1 MKVTKEDLPEREV
14 LLTIELESE
23 DLEPYLERAYQ
34 RVVKRTN
41 IPGFR
46 KGKAPRAIVARFVGR
61 DVLQGEALDFLL
73 PEAVSR
79 AVEEENLEP
88 GGRPS
93 VEVVE
98 EDPVILKATV
108 PLLPLVKL
116 DDYRAI
122 RVDEESIQ
130 IKKEQVQEVLEQLR
144 RDQAPWE
151 PADRAVASG
160 DQVVMDVRGELDDR
174 DIMNQ
179 TGTVYLVVEENPNPV
194 PGFAKELIGL
204 MGGQERE
211 FSLTIPEENEDKEL
225 AGQQCAFHVV
235 VHEIKEK
242 CLADLDDEFARGV
255 GEGYDNLEA
264 LQEKVR
270 SDLQAQ
276 AEQAARLR
284 YEDKVV
290 QEVLDRA
297 TVETSPLLVEH
308 EIDHLLADEEQ
319 ALKRQQIDQ
328 EQYLQS
334 VGKTAEEHREEARSV
349 ALSRLTRSYALRE
362 IAQLEGLETLPE
374 DVEQEINSLVEAA
387 GGQADSVRRTLDTS
401 EGRQSL
407 SGRILSRKTM
417 ERLVE
422 IARGQQSTPADADVE
437 EPKTESSQGGTEYVG
452 KAG

>member
-1 MKVTKEDLPEREV
+1 MKVTKEDLSEREV

-23 DLEPYLERAYQ
+23 DLEPYLDRAYQ
-34 RVVKRTN
+34 RVVQRTN

-46 KGKAPRAIVARFVGR
+46 KGKAPRAIVERFVGR
-61 DVLQGEALDFLL
+61 DVLQGEALDFML

-88 GGRPS
+88 GGRPN

-108 PLLPLVKL
+108 PLVPLVKL

-122 RVDEESIQ
+122 RIGEEPVETTDED
-130 IKKEQVQEVLEQLR
+130 VQEVLERLR

-151 PADRAVASG
+151 PVNHAVASG
-160 DQVVMDVRGELDDR
+160 DQVVMDVRGELDNR
-174 DIMNQ
+174 EILNQ
-179 TGTVYLVVEENPNPV
+179 TGAVYLVVEENPNPL

-204 MGGQERE
+204 IAGKEEE
-211 FSLTIPEENEDKEL
+211 FSLTIPEEYEDKEL
-225 AGQQCAFHVV
+225 AGQQCTFHVV
-235 VHEIKEK
+235 AHEIKEK
-242 CLADLDDEFARGV
+242 RLADLDDEFARGV

-264 LQEKVR
+264 LRDKVR

-276 AEQAARLR
+276 AEQAARIR
-284 YEDKVV
+284 YESMVV
-290 QEVLDRA
+290 QEVVDRA
-297 TVETSPLLVEH
+297 TVEISPLLVEH
-308 EIDHLLADEEQ
+308 EIDHLLADEEE

-362 IAQLEGLETLPE
+362 IAESEGLETSPE
-374 DVEQEINSLVEAA
+374 DVEQELNLLVEAA
-387 GGQADSVRRTLDTS
+387 GGQADSVRRTLGTP

-407 SGRILSRKTM
+407 SGRILRRKTM

-422 IARGQQSTPADADVE
+422 IAMGQQPAPAGADAE
-437 EPKTESSQGGTEYVG
+437 EPEAENSQGGTEHAG
-452 KAG
+452 KTG

>member
-14 LLTIELESE
+14 ILTIELESE
-23 DLEPYLERAYQ
+23 DLEPYLERAYRQ
-34 RVVKRTN
+34 VVQRTN

-46 KGKAPRAIVARFVGR
+46 KGKAPRAIVARFVGP

-73 PEAVSR
+73 PEAVNR

-122 RVDEESIQ
+122 RVDEESIE
-130 IKKEQVQEVLEQLR
+130 ITKEQVQEVLEQLR

-151 PADRAVASG
+151 PADRAVVSG
-160 DQVVMDVRGELDDR
+160 DQVVMDVRGELEDR
-174 DIMNQ
+174 EILNQ
-179 TGTVYLVVEENPNPV
+179 TGAVYLVVEENPNPV

-204 MGGQERE
+204 MGGQEKE

-225 AGQQCAFHVV
+225 AGQQCTFHVV
-235 VHEIKEK
+235 AREIKEK
-242 CLADLDDEFARGV
+242 RLADLDDEFARGV

-264 LQEKVR
+264 LREKVR

-276 AEQAARLR
+276 ASQAARLR

-297 TVETSPLLVEH
+297 TVEASPLLVEH

-334 VGKTAEEHREEARSV
+334 VGKTAEEHREETRHV

-362 IAQLEGLETLPE
+362 IAQLEGLETSPE
-374 DVEQEINSLVEAA
+374 DVEQELNSLVEAA
-387 GGQADSVRRTLDTS
+387 GGQADSVRRALGTP

-422 IARGQQSTPADADVE
+422 IARGQQPAPAGADVE
-437 EPKTESSQGGTEYVG
+437 EPKTESSQGGTEHAG